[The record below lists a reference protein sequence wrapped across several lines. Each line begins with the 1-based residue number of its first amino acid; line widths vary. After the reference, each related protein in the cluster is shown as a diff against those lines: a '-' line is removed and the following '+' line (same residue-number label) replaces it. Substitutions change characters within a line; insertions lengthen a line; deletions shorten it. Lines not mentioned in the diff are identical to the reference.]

1 MPSMPT
7 ISHPNIYS
15 FLEDAGPSFLNG
27 LAINADDPLATM
39 TVILTLSDPTAGG
52 LSTGEGSSSSLMF
65 VGPADELNS
74 ILHEVTFNS
83 APNWNGGLSIQIDV
97 GLEGQPFVTSSVSV
111 DVASVNDAP
120 SVTAPSQ
127 LSVTEDVA
135 TAVTGISFTDPDAGN
150 GSVTATFSVPTGSLS
165 ATSGAGVTVWWTGS
179 SPMLTGAI
187 SDINSFI
194 ASGNLVYTPAA
205 NANGTVTLTVAIND
219 GGNSGSGGA
228 LQDTATVEL
237 HIAAVNDAPTI
248 TAPPSLDIGEGSP
261 AITGI
266 SFADV
271 DATGEVRVTFSI
283 SEAVPATLSGALDP
297 NVEVGAAGSS
307 LTLTGLLADINAY
320 IADGKLTFHAP
331 LGMEGFV
338 HLGVEIND
346 LGNTGAGGALSANT
360 SVTLDVSASNHPPT
374 GSVSISGTAVQGET
388 LTATNTLADA
398 DGMGEVTYQWRA
410 DGEDI
415 AGAHGEAFT
424 LTQDQVG
431 KAITVVASYED
442 GGGAPEE
449 MTSAPTAPIENVN
462 DEPTGGVSISG
473 VAQVGRTLTANTST
487 LADLDGLG
495 DLSYEWRVNGE
506 FVGDDSSLVLHQDM
520 LGKAITVKVSYE
532 DGYGA
537 QESVS
542 SGEVMVTSPPT
553 PEPTRTTET
562 RTIGGRTVTIETV
575 TGPDG
580 IPQRTIVAEPNAAAP
595 GSTADLPLL
604 PNNQLVLSLPPN
616 IGLTATGPVLPVNI
630 EDFLSQASPDV
641 IRAILQNQALIQAQ
655 NQAFMQNLQF
665 TMGQFADVPDPIG
678 IMGQLDSIVGMVISM
693 IPSVNSP
700 PDFRPTLELNHVD
713 LALIAGR
720 VNLIG
725 GAGRQQVFGDSA
737 DQRMVLGEDDDE
749 LHGGGGADTV
759 GSTTGNDSLFGDE
772 GDDSVFGGVGDD
784 QVFGGADADTVHG
797 NAGNDFV
804 QGNQGDDLIY
814 GGQGDD
820 VVRGGQGDDTA
831 FGDLGNDLVFGDLGN
846 DSLMGGAGDDKL
858 YGGEGDDTLQGGEGD
873 DTLSGGPGDDVLTG
887 GPGADVFMLAPGGG
901 VDRVTDFTAADHVV
915 LSAGTEFVLRQE
927 GADTVIDLG
936 EEGRMVLTGV
946 RFDALPEGWLT
957 VA

>member
-1 MPSMPT
+1 MPILVSYPAT
-7 ISHPNIYS
+7 
-15 FLEDAGPSFLNG
+15 LTLDEDSVKSLSGVV
-27 LAINADDPLATM
+27 IDDTDAPGASIWLKL
-39 TVILTLSDPTAGG
+39 ILSDPAAGTLYLGG
-52 LSTGEGSSSSLMF
+52 LALAPTYEFGNMTADNLSAILSSVQF
-65 VGPADELNS
+65 VPA
-74 ILHEVTFNS
+74 
-83 APNWNGGLSIQIDV
+83 ANWNGEVSIDLVFPDDPTLDKTID
-97 GLEGQPFVTSSVSV
+97 
-111 DVASVNDAP
+111 
-120 SVTAPSQ
+120 
-127 LSVTEDVA
+127 
-135 TAVTGISFTDPDAGN
+135 I
-150 GSVTATFSVPTGSLS
+150 
-165 ATSGAGVTVWWTGS
+165 
-179 SPMLTGAI
+179 
-187 SDINSFI
+187 
-194 ASGNLVYTPAA
+194 
-205 NANGTVTLTVAIND
+205 TVT
-219 GGNSGSGGA
+219 
-228 LQDTATVEL
+228 
-237 HIAAVNDAPTI
+237 AVNDAPTI
-248 TAPPSLDIGEGSP
+248 TAPPSLDIGAGSP

-283 SEAVPATLSGALDP
+283 SEAVPATLSGVLDP

-374 GSVSISGTAVQGET
+374 GSVSISGTAAQGET

-449 MTSAPTAPIENVN
+449 VTSAPTAPIENVN

-553 PEPTRTTET
+553 PEPEPTRTTET

-580 IPQRTIVAEPNAAAP
+580 VPHRTIVAEPGAAAP
-595 GSTADLPLL
+595 GSPADLPLL

-616 IGLTATGPVLPVNI
+616 IGLTATGPILPVNI

-641 IRAILQNQALIQAQ
+641 VRSILQNQALIQAQ

-693 IPSVNSP
+693 IPSINSP

-713 LALIAGR
+713 LALIIGR
-720 VNLIG
+720 ANLIG

-772 GDDSVFGGVGDD
+772 GEDSVFGGVGDD

-887 GPGADVFMLAPGGG
+887 GAGADVFMLAPGGG